1 MPMRKKLLG
10 LLVCLSC
17 AGASAQMVQVAD
29 LADLSLEQLATL
41 SVTTASRRTERLVDA
56 PASIFVVTQEDIRRS
71 GVTSLYEAMRLA
83 PNLPVV
89 RGDANQYVA
98 SARGGL
104 AGTANKMLVLIDGRT
119 VYSPLFSGVFS
130 DAQFVFLEDV
140 ERIEVISGPGST
152 LWGTNAVN
160 GVVNVIT
167 KSSAR
172 TAGRLASVTAGEDE
186 RGVSARY
193 GTGLG
198 NGDVRAYVRY
208 QQRDEGRL
216 GSGAGARDEAER
228 TLAGLRYDRHR
239 DSGSVTTWRGEAYR
253 SRVDNL
259 GGFRPLSGG
268 HLLGRHREVTA
279 GGDWF
284 VQAYYDRTEREH
296 TGTFWERRDTFDVEM
311 QRAIVQGPHRF
322 AWGGGYRHSRD
333 DTANTPALAFMP
345 EDRTLRLASLFAQGT
360 VQATPALQATFGMR
374 AERNDYT
381 GLEWLPNVR
390 ATWRLADDQ
399 VLWGALTRTV
409 RTPSRLDRE
418 LLVPGMP
425 PYALVPGDFQSE
437 IAKVAELGW
446 RARPW
451 AGATLSLTAFLH
463 DFDRLRTA
471 QPRGSEL
478 QFMNGGQGR
487 LHGIEGWLD
496 YAVTRDWRIVGGFVV
511 MRDRYRLQAGH
522 IDTGGAGLG
531 NDPSRTASLRSQ
543 WNVARAWDID
553 LAVRHMGAL
562 PSPAV
567 PAYTVLDLSVAWR
580 PMRAVEMRLNVANA
594 ADREHREF
602 GTPAAGA
609 VYGRSAWLKVTWAP

>member
-10 LLVCLSC
+10 LLASLSC
-17 AGASAQMVQVAD
+17 ACASAQMVQVAD

-41 SVTTASRRTERLVDA
+41 SVTTASRRTERLVEA
-56 PASIFVVTQEDIRRS
+56 PASIFVVTQEDIRRA

-83 PNLPVV
+83 PNLHVV
-89 RGDANQYVA
+89 RGDANQYIA

-104 AGTANKMLVLIDGRT
+104 AGTANKMLVLVDGRT

-130 DAQFVFLEDV
+130 DAQFAFLEDV

-172 TAGRLASVTAGEDE
+172 TAGPLASAVAGEDE

-193 GTGLG
+193 GAPLG

-208 QQRDEGRL
+208 QQREQGRL
-216 GSGAGARDEAER
+216 ASGAGARDEAER
-228 TLAGLRYDRHR
+228 TLAGVRYDRHGEA
-239 DSGSVTTWRGEAYR
+239 GSATTWQAEVYR
-253 SRVDNL
+253 ADVDNL
-259 GGFRPLSGG
+259 GGFRPLSGAR
-268 HLLGRHREVTA
+268 LLARHRKVTA

-284 VQAYYDRTEREH
+284 VQAYFDRSEREH
-296 TGTFWERRDTFDVEM
+296 TGTFWERRDTLDFEA
-311 QRAIVQGPHRF
+311 QRAIVHGSHRF
-322 AWGGGYRHSRD
+322 VWGGGYRHSRD
-333 DTANTPALAFMP
+333 DTANTPALAFLP

-360 VQATPALQATFGMR
+360 VQAAPALQATFGVR

-381 GLEWLPNVR
+381 GLEWLPNAR

-409 RTPSRLDRE
+409 RSPSRIDRE

-425 PYALVPGDFQSE
+425 PYALVPGDFRSE

-451 AGATLSLTAFLH
+451 PGATLSLTAFHH
-463 DFDRLRTA
+463 DFERLRTA
-471 QPRGSEL
+471 RLRGGEL
-478 QFMNGGQGR
+478 QFVNGGEGR
-487 LHGIEGWLD
+487 LHGLEGWLD
-496 YAVTRDWRIVGGFVV
+496 YTVMRDWRLVGGFVF
-511 MRDRYRLQAGH
+511 MRDRYRLQPGH
-522 IDTGGAGLG
+522 VDTGGAGLG
-531 NDPSRTASLRSQ
+531 NDPSRIASLRSQ

-553 LAVRHMGAL
+553 LAVRHVGAL

-580 PMRAVEMRLNVANA
+580 PMRAVELRLNVANV
-594 ADREHREF
+594 ADRVHREF
-602 GTPAAGA
+602 GTPAVGA